1 MTKIVLWADKFDE
14 TAEFYRLLLDA
25 EFKHASDGFV
35 SVVGQ
40 HNEVALH
47 AVAAEWASD
56 ISVPPALRD
65 ESPLKPCFK
74 VDSIARVRA
83 AVSGTNGLILGADR
97 EQTHGDTVYCDGND
111 PEGNVI
117 QVYTTA

>member
-25 EFKHASDGFV
+25 ELKHASDGFV
-35 SVVGQ
+35 SIVGE

-47 AVAAEWASD
+47 AVPAEWSSD

-83 AVSGTNGLILGADR
+83 AVLGTNGLILGADR

>member
-14 TAEFYRLLLDA
+14 TAEFYRLLLNA
-25 EFKHASDGFV
+25 EFKHASAGFV
-35 SVVGQ
+35 SIVGAQ
-40 HNEVALH
+40 NEVLLH
-47 AVAAEWASD
+47 AVPAQWASD

-74 VDSIARVRA
+74 VETIARARE

-97 EQTHGDTVYCDGND
+97 EQTHGAMTYCDGND

>member
-14 TAEFYRLLLDA
+14 TAEFYSLLLNADC
-25 EFKHASDGFV
+25 KHVSDGFV
-35 SVVGQ
+35 SIVVD
-40 HNEVALH
+40 HNDVLLH
-47 AVAAEWASD
+47 AIPAQWESD

-65 ESPLKPCFK
+65 ESPMKPCFK
-74 VDSIARVRA
+74 VESIAGARE

-97 EQTHGDTVYCDGND
+97 EQTHGNMAYCDGND

>member
-14 TAEFYRLLLDA
+14 TAEFYRLLLNA

-35 SVVGQ
+35 SIVGAR
-40 HNEVALH
+40 NEVLLH
-47 AVAAEWASD
+47 AVPAQWASE

-65 ESPLKPCFK
+65 ESPLKPCFE
-74 VDSIARVRA
+74 VESIARARE
-83 AVSGTNGLILGADR
+83 AVSATNGLILDADR
-97 EQTHGDTVYCDGND
+97 EQTHGDMTYCDGND

>member
-14 TAEFYRLLLDA
+14 TAEFYRLLLNA

-35 SVVGQ
+35 SIVGER
-40 HNEVALH
+40 NEVLLH
-47 AVAAEWASD
+47 AVPPQWASD
-56 ISVPPALRD
+56 ISVPPALRE
-65 ESPLKPCFK
+65 ESTLKPCFE
-74 VDSIARVRA
+74 VESIARARD
-83 AVSGTNGLILGADR
+83 AVSGTNGLIQSADR
-97 EQTHGDTVYCDGND
+97 EQTHGNMTYCDGND

>member
-14 TAEFYRLLLDA
+14 TAEFYSLLLNA

-35 SVVGQ
+35 SIVGER
-40 HNEVALH
+40 NEVLLH
-47 AVAAEWASD
+47 AVPAQWASD

-65 ESPLKPCFK
+65 ESPLKPCFE
-74 VDSIARVRA
+74 VESIARARE
-83 AVSGTNGLILGADR
+83 AVSGTNGLILGPDR
-97 EQTHGDTVYCDGND
+97 EQTHGKMTYCDGND

>member
-35 SVVGQ
+35 SIVGAN
-40 HNEVALH
+40 NEVLLH
-47 AVAAEWASD
+47 AVPAQWVSD

-65 ESPLKPCFK
+65 ESPLKPCFE
-74 VDSIARVRA
+74 VESITRARA

-97 EQTHGDTVYCDGND
+97 EQTHGEVIYCDGND

-117 QVYTTA
+117 QRYATA

>member
-14 TAEFYRLLLDA
+14 TAEFYRLLLNA
-25 EFKHASDGFV
+25 EFKHASDGFG
-35 SVVGQ
+35 SIVGAQ
-40 HNEVALH
+40 NEVLLH
-47 AVAAEWASD
+47 AVPAQWASE

-65 ESPLKPCFK
+65 ESPMKPCFK
-74 VDSIARVRA
+74 VESIVGARE
-83 AVSGTNGLILGADR
+83 AVGGTNGLILGADS
-97 EQTHGDTVYCDGND
+97 EQTHGIMTYCDGND